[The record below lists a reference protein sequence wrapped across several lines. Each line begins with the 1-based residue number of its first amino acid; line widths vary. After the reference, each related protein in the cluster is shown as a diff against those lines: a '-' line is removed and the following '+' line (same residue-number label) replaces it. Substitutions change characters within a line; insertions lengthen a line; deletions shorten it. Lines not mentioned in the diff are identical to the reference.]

1 MHSRNTAYNMLAGH
15 HFYWHDLRPM
25 RFRELEKA
33 PAKAITTAHRAARKF
48 KDVVA
53 S

>member
-25 RFRELEKA
+25 RFREPEKA
-33 PAKAITTAHRAARKF
+33 PANAIAHRAARKF